1 MLMELLKP
9 LGILYIAL
17 AARDMLNVAR
27 IHEQDLE
34 ASSFQQLED
43 RNPVHARRFHGDRRD
58 ASCLEPIGQSMKIA
72 AERPEG
78 PHRLFIAVGGHGD
91 DMERRP
97 DIEPSRIRVD
107 RAELP

>member
-1 MLMELLKP
+1 ML
-9 LGILYIAL
+9 
-17 AARDMLNVAR
+17 DVAR

-34 ASSFQQLED
+34 AAGFKDLED
-43 RNPVHARRFHGDRRD
+43 RNPIHARRFHGDRRD
-58 ASCLEPIGQSMKIA
+58 AGRLKPIGQSMKIA

-78 PHRLFIAVGGHGD
+78 LHRLFIAVGGYGD

-107 RAELP
+107 RGELP

>member
-97 DIEPSRIRVD
+97 DIEPGRIGVD
-107 RAELP
+107 CGELR